1 MTRGIRTLL
10 FSSLYPSSVR
20 PGHGI
25 FVETRLRELLGSG
38 AVESRVLAPVPWF
51 FSTDARYGAYALLA
65 RTPRHEVHNGIE
77 VQHPRYLLPPKVGMT
92 IAPLCMALASAPYV
106 KQLIRDG
113 FDFDLIDAH
122 YFYPDGVAAA
132 LLATWFRKPFVVTA
146 RGSDLN
152 LIAGYRVPRSLIRW
166 AARRSQGS
174 IGVSQRLV
182 DVLSE
187 LGVPPQNRHML
198 RNGVDLKRFRPLP
211 CEPVRRE
218 LGLGGAPVL
227 ISVGHLIEIKGHH
240 LAIDALAQL
249 LPDWPG
255 ARLVVVGDGPQ
266 RSALVAQA
274 VRLGLQN
281 QVHFAGAVANTELL
295 RWYSAADVLI
305 LASSREGWAN
315 VLLEAMACGT
325 PVVAT
330 DVGAAAEVIT
340 SDAVGRLVVERD
352 APHIAGAVASLL
364 RAGPQRAGVRAH
376 AEGFSWLAT
385 TEAQLGLFKRIV
397 ATTAG
402 QGAAA

>member
-51 FSTDARYGAYALLA
+51 FSTNARYGAHALLA
-65 RTPRHEVHNGIE
+65 RTPRREVHNGIE
-77 VQHPRYLLPPKVGMT
+77 VQHPRYPLPPKVGMT
-92 IAPLCMALASAPYV
+92 IAPLSMALASVPAV
-106 KQLIRDG
+106 RQLIRDG

-132 LLATWFRKPFVVTA
+132 LLATWFGKPFVVTA

-152 LIAGYRVPRSLIRW
+152 LIAGYRVPRKLIRW
-166 AARRSQGS
+166 AAQRAQGS
-174 IGVSQRLV
+174 IGVSQGLV
-182 DVLSE
+182 DVLSK
-187 LGVPPQNRHML
+187 LGVPPESRHMF
-198 RNGVDLKRFRPLP
+198 RNGVDLDRFRPLP
-211 CEPVRRE
+211 CELARRE
-218 LGLGGAPVL
+218 LGLCGAPVL
-227 ISVGHLIEIKGHH
+227 ISVGNLVENKGHH

-255 ARLVVVGDGPQ
+255 ARLVVVGDGLQ
-266 RSALVAQA
+266 RNALVAQVA
-274 VRLGLQN
+274 RLGLQARV
-281 QVHFAGAVANTELL
+281 QFTGPIANTELF

-315 VLLEAMACGT
+315 VVLEAMACGT

-330 DVGAAAEVIT
+330 QVGAAAEVIT

-352 APHIAGAVASLL
+352 GPHIAGAVASLL
-364 RAGPQRAGVRAH
+364 RAGPQRARVRAH
-376 AEGFSWLAT
+376 AEGFSWRAT
-385 TEAQLGLFKRIV
+385 TEAQLGLFRRIV
-397 ATTAG
+397 ASAAG
-402 QGAAA
+402 QGVAA